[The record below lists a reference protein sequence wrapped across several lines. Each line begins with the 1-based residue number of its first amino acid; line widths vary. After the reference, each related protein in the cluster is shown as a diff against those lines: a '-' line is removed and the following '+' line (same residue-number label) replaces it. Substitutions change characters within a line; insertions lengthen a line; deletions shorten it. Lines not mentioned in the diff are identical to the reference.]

1 MALEKIESQKSPNIS
16 DFTNEIQL
24 DLEQAKKTLKDLS
37 LILEQ
42 SQSEL
47 GKLVQRNSAITGQ
60 LNQQINQVSEV
71 IPSDLR
77 MAYTNAMEAQQR
89 MIVMRG
95 QLEKLQSEQTSLKK
109 YVDLIER
116 IQAFLSKESQAG
128 TSQGESKQT
137 ASLEMLIN
145 AQETERQRLSRQMH
159 DGPAQAMSNFIV
171 QADIVSRLLEIDPA
185 KAKDEITNLK
195 TAAMSTFQKV
205 RAFITEL
212 RPMMLDDLGLIPT
225 VKRYGES
232 FKEQNSVEVTLSVT
246 GGDKR
251 LQPYLEVMVFRAVQ
265 ELMDNAVQHNLENPG
280 KLQIT
285 VQMVIDVDLVKVSV
299 GDNGVG
305 FDPDSIGK
313 SNGLGLKLI
322 KERVEMLGGKM
333 QIDSFPGKGSTIFFQ
348 IPFVEIKPESKE

>member
-1 MALEKIESQKSPNIS
+1 M
-16 DFTNEIQL
+16 QL
-24 DLEQAKKTLKDLS
+24 PDS
-37 LILEQ
+37 
-42 SQSEL
+42 
-47 GKLVQRNSAITGQ
+47 V
-60 LNQQINQVSEV
+60 NQQVNQVNEA
-71 IPSDLR
+71 IPNDLR
-77 MAYTNAMEAQQR
+77 IAYTNAMEAQQR

-95 QLEKLQSEQTSLKK
+95 QLEKLQSEQTSLKE
-109 YVDLIER
+109 YVDLIEKT
-116 IQAFLSKESQAG
+116 QAFLSKENQG
-128 TSQGESKQT
+128 GISQGESKQT

-225 VKRYGES
+225 VKRYSEN

-285 VQMVIDVDLVKVSV
+285 IQMVIDVDLVKISV

-305 FDPDSIGK
+305 FDPDSISK

-348 IPFVEIKPESKE
+348 IPFVEIKPESK

>member
-1 MALEKIESQKSPNIS
+1 MALEKIESQSGPAL
-16 DFTNEIQL
+16 NEFINDLQL
-24 DLEQAKKTLKDLS
+24 DMEQARKTLKDLS

-47 GKLVQRNSAITGQ
+47 SKLVQRNNAITGQ
-60 LNQQINQVSEV
+60 LNQQVNQASDA
-71 IPSDLR
+71 IPNDLKI
-77 MAYTNAMEAQQR
+77 AYTNAMEAQQR

-95 QLEKLQSEQTSLKK
+95 QLEKLQSEQTSLNK

-116 IQAFLSKESQAG
+116 TQSILAKDNPDGKGSA
-128 TSQGESKQT
+128 ESKQT

-171 QADIVSRLLEIDPA
+171 QADIVSRLLEIDPV

-232 FKEQNSVEVTLSVT
+232 FKEQNSVDVSLSVT
-246 GGDKR
+246 GGEKR
-251 LQPYLEVMVFRAVQ
+251 LQPYLEVMVFRAIQ

-299 GDNGVG
+299 GDNGIG
-305 FDPDSIGK
+305 FDPDTLGK

-333 QIDSFPGKGSTIFFQ
+333 QIDSFPGKGSTIIFQ
-348 IPFVEIKPESKE
+348 MPFVEVKPENK